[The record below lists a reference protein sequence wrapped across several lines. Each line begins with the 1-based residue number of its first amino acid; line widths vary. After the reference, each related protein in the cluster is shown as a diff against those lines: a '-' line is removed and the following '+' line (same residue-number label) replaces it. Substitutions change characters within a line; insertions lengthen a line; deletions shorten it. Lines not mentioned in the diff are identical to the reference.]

1 MEITFLPQGI
11 RQQFEEGK
19 TVLELAAEAGIS
31 IDGNCAGAGT
41 CGKCKVKLLEGNI
54 GEPDDKEMA
63 KLTEL
68 ELQNGYRLA
77 CRYKPST
84 DLVVQVALVE
94 ETAKRKTK
102 LIKLPDDFVP
112 ETNIKKLYIEL
123 APPSLENQ
131 QADLE
136 RIRIACGLGSQIKTN
151 TKLISSLP
159 QILENEKED
168 NHFTVTLRDNELIHI
183 EKGDLS
189 QECYGIAYDIGTT
202 TVVGHLW
209 NLITGKLI
217 GVNAAANPQG
227 NYGADVI
234 SRIAFSGEKEGN
246 LELLH
251 KKIVDC
257 LNQIAE
263 DFTRSFNIKPENIYE
278 FAIVGNTTMSHLLLG
293 VDPERLAVSPFT
305 PVFVNGIYDGG
316 AAIGLK
322 GNSQAKFYLLPNIA
336 GHVGSDI
343 TADIM
348 AMGIMNEENTALK
361 DEVHLMIDI
370 GTNGEIVLTGRG
382 KTLACSTA
390 AGPAFEGASI
400 YQGMR
405 AAEGAIEKVVM
416 DEDVTLEVI
425 GGKAPQGICGSGI
438 IDVVAEMLKLGL
450 VDKSGKFVKQ
460 EKLKEKG
467 IPEAIVNRFR
477 KGENGNEFVLAYN
490 EDSEDVVILQK
501 DIREVQLAKA
511 AIRSGVVTMM
521 KMMDITDED
530 LTHVHIAGAF
540 GSYID
545 RESAVTI
552 GLLPNISRDKIKF
565 EGNTAGTGSCMALLS
580 PKFRPLIEKN
590 ASIIQHV
597 ELSACD
603 DFTDEYLK
611 AMKF

>member
-1 MEITFLPQGI
+1 
-11 RQQFEEGK
+11 
-19 TVLELAAEAGIS
+19 
-31 IDGNCAGAGT
+31 
-41 CGKCKVKLLEGNI
+41 
-54 GEPDDKEMA
+54 
-63 KLTEL
+63 
-68 ELQNGYRLA
+68 
-77 CRYKPST
+77 
-84 DLVVQVALVE
+84 
-94 ETAKRKTK
+94 
-102 LIKLPDDFVP
+102 
-112 ETNIKKLYIEL
+112 
-123 APPSLENQ
+123 
-131 QADLE
+131 
-136 RIRIACGLGSQIKTN
+136 
-151 TKLISSLP
+151 
-159 QILENEKED
+159 
-168 NHFTVTLRDNELIHI
+168 
-183 EKGDLS
+183 
-189 QECYGIAYDIGTT
+189 
-202 TVVGHLW
+202 
-209 NLITGKLI
+209 
-217 GVNAAANPQG
+217 
-227 NYGADVI
+227 
-234 SRIAFSGEKEGN
+234 
-246 LELLH
+246 
-251 KKIVDC
+251 
-257 LNQIAE
+257 
-263 DFTRSFNIKPENIYE
+263 
-278 FAIVGNTTMSHLLLG
+278 
-293 VDPERLAVSPFT
+293 
-305 PVFVNGIYDGG
+305 
-316 AAIGLK
+316 
-322 GNSQAKFYLLPNIA
+322 
-336 GHVGSDI
+336 
-343 TADIM
+343 
-348 AMGIMNEENTALK
+348 
-361 DEVHLMIDI
+361 MIDI